1 MSYSGIRVLI
11 AAPLK
16 QERKI
21 FREYQNGLDHLIIP
35 DGVQVDRYFVVND
48 CPEVIPEI
56 RGADWVEINSD
67 DVTMYQDHLWTDDL
81 VNKMSYYRNLTIR
94 KALEGGYD
102 YLLSVDTDLVLEPHT
117 LEYLIKADKDCV
129 AGLFWTNGW
138 SNAWMYDQVT
148 GNNEPEWREPG
159 LYRVGGTGALFL
171 IKRKVLEAGVDY
183 TPIPNLRKAVF
194 GEDRH
199 FCIRAVCNGFEIWA
213 DSHCLPV
220 HLYTERHYRAYL
232 AGELKT
238 CFRK

>member
-1 MSYSGIRVLI
+1 MKRVLI
-11 AAPLK
+11 AAPLR
-16 QERKI
+16 QDPQI
-21 FREYQNGLDHLIIP
+21 FEEYQKGLDSLIVP
-35 DGVQVDRYFVVND
+35 DDVMVDRFFVVNN
-48 CPEVIPEI
+48 CEEVKPYI
-56 RGADWVEINSD
+56 RRADWVEINTD
-67 DVTMYQDHLWTDDL
+67 NCMMYRNHLWTGEL
-81 VNKMSYYRNLTIR
+81 VSAMSAYRNLTIR

-117 LEYLIKADKDCV
+117 LEYLIRADKDCV

-138 SNAWMYDQVT
+138 SNAWMYDQAED
-148 GNNEPEWREPG
+148 NNRPEWQIPG
-159 LYRVGGTGALFL
+159 TYQIGGSGALFL

-220 HLYTERHYRAYL
+220 HLYTRKHYDQYMS
-232 AGELKT
+232 GELRT

>member
-1 MSYSGIRVLI
+1 MIRVLI
-11 AAPLK
+11 AAPLR
-16 QERKI
+16 QDPKI
-21 FREYQNGLDHLIIP
+21 FEEYQKGLDSLIIP
-35 DGVQVDRYFVVND
+35 DGVSVDRFFVVND
-48 CPEVIPEI
+48 CWEVVPHIRDAEHVEVNHDEI
-56 RGADWVEINSD
+56 LMYRDHFWTKELVSD
-67 DVTMYQDHLWTDDL
+67 
-81 VNKMSYYRNLTIR
+81 MSVYRNMTIR

-117 LEYLIKADKDCV
+117 LEYLLKADKDCV

-138 SNAWMYDQVT
+138 SNAWLYDQADR
-148 GNNEPEWREPG
+148 NNEPEWVTPG
-159 LYRVGGTGALFL
+159 LYQVGGTGALFL

-199 FCIRAVCNGFEIWA
+199 FCIRAVCNGFEIWI
-213 DSHCLPV
+213 DTHCLPV
-220 HLYTERHYRAYL
+220 HLYTERHYRAYK

>member
-1 MSYSGIRVLI
+1 MTKVLI
-11 AAPLK
+11 AAPLR
-16 QERKI
+16 QDPKI
-21 FREYQNGLDHLIIP
+21 FTEYQKGLDNLILP
-35 DGVQVDRYFVVND
+35 DGVIADRYFVVND
-48 CPEVIPEI
+48 CDEVIPYI
-56 RGADWVEINSD
+56 RDAEYDVVSNGAMV
-67 DVTMYQDHLWTDDL
+67 YQDHVWTGEL
-81 VNKMSYYRNLTIR
+81 VINMATYRNMTIR

-102 YLLSVDTDLVLEPHT
+102 YLFSVDTDLVLEEHT
-117 LEYLIKADKDCV
+117 LQVLLEDDKDCV

-148 GNNEPEWREPG
+148 GNNLPEWQEPG
-159 LYRVGGTGALFL
+159 VYRVGGTGALFL

-213 DSHCLPV
+213 DNRCQPV
-220 HLYTERHYRAYL
+220 HLYKNKHYDDYIGGRA
-232 AGELKT
+232 KP